1 MAVNSKTLYDAIF
14 MIDGVPVDWNT
25 EVEVTISHD
34 ADTVATDSGNITT
47 NNREPGASF
56 SITRH
61 TRFETDKENDIINAV
76 ENLSYRRTEGVV
88 TFMVNEP
95 SGTLVINGYG
105 TIPDERSWSHSTG
118 ELMENSI
125 DLVSES
131 YEEYFL

>member
-1 MAVNSKTLYDAIF
+1 MATNTKTLYDATFIV
-14 MIDGVPVDWNT
+14 DGVPVDWNT
-25 EVEVTISHD
+25 EVEITISHD
-34 ADTVATDSGNITT
+34 ADTVQTDSGNITT
-47 NNREPGASF
+47 NNRNPGAQF

-61 TRFETDKENDIINAV
+61 TRFETDKENAIIDAITQ
-76 ENLSYRRTEGVV
+76 LSYKNGGVV
-88 TFMVNEP
+88 TFMVTEP
-95 SGTLVINGYG
+95 NGTLVNGYG

>member
-1 MAVNSKTLYDAIF
+1 MVQNSKTLYDAVF
-14 MIDGVPVDWNT
+14 LIDGVTIDWNT
-25 EVEVTISHD
+25 EVEITISHD
-34 ADTVATDSGNITT
+34 ADTVQTDSGNITT
-47 NNREPGASF
+47 NNRNPGAQF

-61 TRFETDKENDIINAV
+61 TRFESEKENQII
-76 ENLSYRRTEGVV
+76 ETIKQLSYKNGGVV

-95 SGTLVINGYG
+95 NGTFVVNGYG
-105 TIPDERSWSHSTG
+105 TIPDERSWNHSTG